1 MNESL
6 LQYIWQFQ
14 YYNSNELTTTKG
26 HSLQV
31 INAGMHNTHQ
41 GPDFK
46 NAKVKIND
54 TTWAGHI
61 EVHTQSSQWQ
71 AHGHYDDVNYKNII
85 LHVVWQHDCEITDAT
100 GNDLPTLELQERV
113 SKLLLEKFNSLLNQP
128 QFIPCENQIPDL
140 TGISMISWKQRLIA
154 ERLLQKSQNIFS
166 LLKQNG
172 FHWEETFWWLIA
184 SNFGL
189 KVNSN
194 SFLKIAQSL
203 PLALIARNKNNLLKI
218 ESLLFGQA
226 GLLEKKYSEHYPV
239 LLQKEY
245 AFFKKKYSLIPIDEA
260 LYFLRMRPANF
271 PTIRLAQL
279 AQLLFQSEHLF
290 SIIRE
295 TSSLAELR
303 KLFMLSANDYWHYHY
318 IFDEEANYKEKQLG
332 SEMINNII
340 INTVIPVLFSYG
352 LHHQDE
358 EMKEKAIKWLEEL
371 PAEKNRITLGF
382 TNISFSNKNALD
394 SQSLLQLKNAYCTQK
409 RCLECSIGNAIL
421 KGEPKSQTGHPHL

>member
-14 YYNSNELTTTKG
+14 YYNRNELTTTKG
-26 HSLQV
+26 SSLQI
-31 INAGMHNTHQ
+31 INAGTNNSNQ

-46 NAKVKIND
+46 NAKIKIND
-54 TTWAGHI
+54 TVWAGHI
-61 EVHTQSSQWQ
+61 ELHVQSSHWK
-71 AHGHYDDVNYKNII
+71 AHGHSKDSNYNNII
-85 LHVVWQHDCEITDAT
+85 LHVVWQHDCEINDTS
-100 GNDLPTLELQERV
+100 GNDLPTLELHERV
-113 SKLLLEKFNSLLNQP
+113 SKLLLEKFNSLLKQP
-128 QFIPCENQIPDL
+128 KFIPCENQLPTL
-140 TGISMISWKQRLIA
+140 TGISIVSWKQRLIA
-154 ERLLQKSQNIFS
+154 ERLLQKSENIFN

-184 SNFGL
+184 TNFGL

-194 SFLKIAQSL
+194 AFLKIAQSL
-203 PLALIARNKNNLLKI
+203 PLALIAKNKDNLLKI

-226 GLLEKKYSEHYPV
+226 GLLENEFNEHYAV

-245 AFFKKKYSLIPIDEA
+245 AFFKKKYKLSPIDESI
-260 LYFLRMRPANF
+260 YFLRMRPANF

-295 TSSLAELR
+295 TTSLKELR
-303 KLFMLSANDYWHYHY
+303 KLFMVSANDYWNYHY
-318 IFDEEANYKEKQLG
+318 IFNEEANYKEKRLG
-332 SEMINNII
+332 NEMINNII
-340 INTVIPVLFSYG
+340 INTVIPVLFSFG

-358 EMKEKAIKWLEEL
+358 EVKEKAIKWLEEL
-371 PAEKNRITLGF
+371 PAEKNKITRGY
-382 TNISFSNKNALD
+382 TNIGFINKNALD
-394 SQSLLQLKNAYCTQK
+394 SQSLLQLKNAYCAEK

-421 KGEPKSQTGHPHL
+421 KGEQVAHIA